1 MWVPSSNASWQEI
14 CSLYLHITSFSKGFG
29 RFSATL
35 IFWISLKPKIPVFVS
50 SCTKCSK
57 IVHLLRYKKKKKKK
71 KKKNISNNSGFLVPS
86 LTIFPYLCIS
96 EIASA
101 LISTEL
107 LWSIRIKFAKLMSFS
122 TTLVDKTY
130 PKIFFGLVPTL
141 TPLPPPRAPP
151 LVFHSR
157 SDPFE
162 TDFNLHIVS

>member
-14 CSLYLHITSFSKGFG
+14 FSLYLHITSFSKGFG

-57 IVHLLRYKKKKKKK
+57 IVHLLRYKKKKKK
-71 KKKNISNNSGFLVPS
+71 NIYNNSGFLVPS
-86 LTIFPYLCIS
+86 LTIFAYLCIS

-107 LWSIRIKFAKLMSFS
+107 LWSIRIKFAKSMSFS

-141 TPLPPPRAPP
+141 TPPFPPPPP
-151 LVFHSR
+151 WSF
-157 SDPFE
+157 
-162 TDFNLHIVS
+162 IVDQIHLKLTLTYT